1 MSQLDAEAASELGM
15 LDLSSSQDAIT
26 ALAQRRGRGRRPVE
40 REEINIDATLEF
52 CENYLPVAFVEDG
65 DDEGDNNELAQR
77 KGDVLQSIGRQI
89 ANLCTGF
96 INANTDDDPE
106 ITGEGDSAG
115 SGGDIPIILDGDVE
129 P

>member
-1 MSQLDAEAASELGM
+1 MCCFTLSAARAGNYGVDARADDECERSERNR
-15 LDLSSSQDAIT
+15 I
-26 ALAQRRGRGRRPVE
+26 
-40 REEINIDATLEF
+40 
-52 CENYLPVAFVEDG
+52 EDG

-106 ITGEGDSAG
+106 ITGEGDSTG